1 MIKKDELI
9 TMNDGEYFILETLIY
24 DGVEYGFANKIDE
37 NDEPL
42 NIYKLIYNENG
53 INKVLEDEKI
63 INILLPLFEELI
75 TKEKIDSIEKQ
86 MDTLFHQITQTKDD
100 ITRKNLVINILIY
113 QIN

>member
-24 DGVEYGFANKIDE
+24 DGIEYGFANKIDK
-37 NDEPL
+37 NDESL
-42 NIYKLIYNENG
+42 NIYKLIYNDNG

-75 TKEKIDSIEKQ
+75 TRE
-86 MDTLFHQITQTKDD
+86 
-100 ITRKNLVINILIY
+100 INEGEY
-113 QIN
+113 

>member
-1 MIKKDELI
+1 MIKKDELV

-24 DGVEYGFANKIDE
+24 DSIEYGFENKIDE

-53 INKVLEDEKI
+53 INKVLENEKI

-75 TKEKIDSIEKQ
+75 TRE
-86 MDTLFHQITQTKDD
+86 
-100 ITRKNLVINILIY
+100 INEGEY
-113 QIN
+113 